1 MGNREWEIVTIQVGL
16 TLLALVSVGA
26 GLWVVIGADHVG
38 LINRVPVA
46 LGLHVFGCLCA
57 AGSVGIGE

>member
-1 MGNREWEIVTIQVGL
+1 MGNSKWDTLTIQVGL

-26 GLWVVIGADHVG
+26 GLWVAVGADHVE
-38 LINRVPVA
+38 LINRAPVA
-46 LGLHVFGCLCA
+46 LGLHVVGCLCA

>member
-1 MGNREWEIVTIQVGL
+1 MTIQVGL

-26 GLWVVIGADHVG
+26 GLWVAVGADHVE
-38 LINRVPVA
+38 LINRTPVA
-46 LGLHVFGCLCA
+46 LGLHVVGCLCA